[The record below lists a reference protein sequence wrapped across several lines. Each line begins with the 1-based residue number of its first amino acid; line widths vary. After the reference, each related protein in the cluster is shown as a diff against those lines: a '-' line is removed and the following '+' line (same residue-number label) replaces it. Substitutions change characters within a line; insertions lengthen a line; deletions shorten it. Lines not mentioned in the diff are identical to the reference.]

1 MVCGDNSRDTSNAFN
16 SLNRTVALHNIR
28 QLCLPFATLLINTY
42 HSLACLF
49 ISGDVLMFEEGT
61 TQGDPLAM
69 PMYIFA
75 KIPLLKQLPS
85 DVEQVDDAY
94 TLMHA

>member
-1 MVCGDNSRDTSNAFN
+1 MS
-16 SLNRTVALHNIR
+16 
-28 QLCLPFATLLINTY
+28 
-42 HSLACLF
+42 
-49 ISGDVLMFEEGT
+49 EEGT

-69 PMYIFA
+69 PMYILA

-94 TLMHA
+94 TLSKL